1 MTMEEKI
8 ELRFLNRK
16 QLNSIVESYQT
27 FEEKLEQ
34 RSALSACIVE
44 DFDFSGI
51 DLSNI
56 FAIGSIFIR
65 CKFIDCELYGAIVDE
80 SQFINADFRGAN
92 LGKANFY
99 TCS

>member
-1 MTMEEKI
+1 MKKI
-8 ELRFLNRK
+8 EPKFFTHDE
-16 QLNSIVESYQT
+16 LNSIMKIYQT

-44 DFDFSGI
+44 EFDFSGI
-51 DLSNI
+51 DLSSI